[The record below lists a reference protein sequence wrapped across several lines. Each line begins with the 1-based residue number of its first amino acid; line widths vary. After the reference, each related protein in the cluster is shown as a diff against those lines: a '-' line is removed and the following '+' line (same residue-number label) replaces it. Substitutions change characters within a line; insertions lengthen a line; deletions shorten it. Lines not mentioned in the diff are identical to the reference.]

1 MFKRNIISVLEA
13 WRLSKR
19 RKPLILRGARQ
30 VGKTTVIHEFGRSFT
45 NYLYFN
51 LENSEHR
58 KLLETEIPLND
69 LVNLLFAHNDKVRQK
84 GDTLL
89 FIDEIQN
96 SPKTIALL
104 RYFYEEHHDLHVV
117 AAGSLLENIIDIN
130 TTFPVGRVQYLP
142 IRPCSFSE
150 FVVAMGQE
158 NLLEIMYDEKYSVPL
173 HNRLMSLFNQYV
185 IVGGM
190 PEAVQ
195 AYAENRDIIALDD
208 IYETLLQAYRDDVNK
223 YVQKD
228 KLSRAVRF
236 ILEYGWLK
244 AGQTVTLNGF
254 AGSGYKANEVGEAFR
269 LLQKAMLVEMV
280 YPTTSADAPILTETR
295 RQPKLIWL
303 DTGLVNYAA
312 GVRREI
318 IGSQDIM
325 GAWKGRVAEH
335 IVAQELLTLTN
346 HISQRRAFWTRGK
359 GGDSAEVD
367 FIWQVDSKVIPI
379 EVKAGVDSHLR
390 SLHSFVEHSSV
401 DVAVRVW
408 SGQFSVNNLSTII
421 DKKPFRLIN
430 LPFYMIG
437 NLETILQ
444 RYL

>member
-1 MFKRNIISVLEA
+1 MFKRNVISVLED
-13 WRLSKR
+13 WKSNER

-30 VGKTTVIHEFGRSFT
+30 VGKTTIINEFGRSFS

-51 LENSEHR
+51 LENYEHR
-58 KLLETEIPLND
+58 KLLETEIPFDD
-69 LVNLLFAHNDKVRQK
+69 LVNLLFAHSGKIRQK

-104 RYFYEEHHDLHVV
+104 RYFYEEHNNLHVV
-117 AAGSLLENIIDIN
+117 AAGSLLENIVDVN
-130 TTFPVGRVQYLP
+130 TSFPVGRVQYLP

-150 FVVAMGQE
+150 FVGAMGFD

-195 AYAENRDIIALDD
+195 VYSVSRDVLALDD

-236 ILEYGWLK
+236 ILEHGWLK

-254 AGSGYKANEVGEAFR
+254 AGSGYKINEIGNAFR
-269 LLQKAMLVEMV
+269 LLQKAMLLELT
-280 YPTTSADAPILTETR
+280 YPTTSAESPILTETR

-312 GVRREI
+312 GIRMEI

-325 GAWKGRVAEH
+325 GTWKGRVAEH
-335 IVAQELLTLTN
+335 IVAQELLTLN
-346 HISQRRAFWTRGK
+346 NRIGQRRTFWTRGK
-359 GGDSAEVD
+359 GGESAEVD

-401 DVAVRVW
+401 DMAVRVW
-408 SGQFSVNNLSTII
+408 SGQFSVNNLNTII
-421 DKKPFRLIN
+421 KKKPFRLIN

-437 NLETILQ
+437 NLENIIHK
-444 RYL
+444 YI